1 MKLFKWVFVLS
12 FILNGCS
19 DNGSTTTLFTK
30 MDPKRTGIQFTN
42 DVHVQDDFHI
52 FKYRNFYNGGGI
64 GIGDINN
71 DGLPDVYITK
81 NQGKNRLYL
90 NKGNFEFEDIT
101 DASGTAGTKSWSTGV
116 AIIDINADGLLD
128 IYVCNAGIAN
138 KKNELFIN
146 NGDLTFTESAAE
158 YNLDE
163 DGFTTHAA
171 FFDYDGDGDLDVYVL
186 NNSFIP
192 ASSLNNVNKR
202 NLRSEDWNVPEVLK
216 GGGDKLLRN
225 DNGKFVDVSEE
236 AGIYGSLIGFGLGV
250 TIGDVNNDDL
260 PDIYISNDFY
270 ERDYLYINQGNGTF
284 TEEIEGYMQHLSLS
298 SMGSDMADINNDG
311 LPEIFVTDMRP
322 KEDQRL
328 KENGGF
334 ETFNLFQ
341 IKKDRD
347 FYNQYMQNTLQINN
361 GDGSFSETAFF
372 SGVAETDWSWA
383 ALIFDMDND
392 GYKDIYVS
400 NGIYR
405 DITNND
411 FMDFF
416 ANNVVYNT
424 SFDTP
429 SQIEGLI
436 AKMPS
441 IPVPNSAFHNNRDL
455 TFTDRA
461 DKWGLGEA
469 SFSNGSA
476 YGDLDNDGDLDLIV
490 NNVNQEIFVFR
501 NNTDNGN
508 TNHSLK
514 LKLKGTGK
522 NTYAIGSKALLY
534 GNGKTFSQELYPS
547 RGFQSSVD
555 YNLVFGL
562 GNLARI
568 DSLIVIWPDR
578 TFEKLY
584 DVPTDQTLT
593 LDQENGQRG
602 VPFPKIKSMPLLT
615 EIENDLQR
623 HEEDNYVDF
632 DYEGLIFRML
642 SKEGPALA
650 VGDIDGDGND
660 DIYVGGARNRP
671 GKIYSRT
678 KAGKFVPIKNPVIE
692 KDSVFEDTDALFTD
706 INNDGRPDLVVVSG
720 GNLPFAPKEHMATR
734 IYLNDGNS
742 RFLPTAKY
750 LDHNDNAAVVV
761 AADYDSDGDM
771 DLFIGSRSVRGVY
784 GPAPAHKLLEN
795 DGRGNFKEVA
805 QQKAPDLSRAGMI
818 TDAAWADMDN
828 DQIKDL
834 IVVGDWEAPK
844 IYRNSGGSLEQIKSN
859 LDGLFGAWNRVQVVD
874 LDNDGNLDLILGN
887 RGTNSFYNVHGD
899 EPVKMY
905 INEYDNNGTIKQI
918 FTHGINGKDVPIHL
932 RKELAKE
939 IPLINKQNLKSSEY
953 ATKSIHDLFPPEVID
968 RSEVKQ
974 IVTFKSI
981 IAYNKG
987 NYEFDIVEMPDQ
999 VQLSSVHAIETFDV
1013 NNDGI
1018 LDIFLAGNDF
1028 DLKTQF
1034 GRLDASYGTMMMS
1047 NGSRGYSLISPKDSG
1062 FFVKGEVKDLSVFK
1076 DRDGNHFII
1085 AIINNSHPKIFKV
1098 PNVKEQ

>member
-1 MKLFKWVFVLS
+1 MKIFKLGVVLVFLFTGCADSLS
-12 FILNGCS
+12 EN
-19 DNGSTTTLFTK
+19 TLFTK
-30 MDPKRTGIQFTN
+30 MDPRHTGIQFVN
-42 DVHVQDDFHI
+42 DIDVQDDFHI
-52 FKYRNFYNGGGI
+52 FKYRNFYNGGGV
-64 GIGDINN
+64 GIGDINK

-81 NQGKNRLYL
+81 NQGQNRLYL

-101 DASGTAGTKSWSTGV
+101 NASGAGGTKSWSTGV
-116 AIIDINADGLLD
+116 SIIDINADGLLD

-146 NGDLTFTESAAE
+146 NGDLTFTESAAQ

-171 FFDYDGDGDLDVYVL
+171 FFDYDGDGDLDVYIL

-202 NLRSEDWNVPEVLK
+202 HLRSEDWNVPEVLK

-284 TEEIEGYMQHLSLS
+284 KEEIEDYMQHLSLS
-298 SMGSDMADINNDG
+298 SMGSDMADLTNDG

-429 SQIEGLI
+429 EQIKSLI
-436 AKMPS
+436 TKMPS
-441 IPVPNSAFHNNRDL
+441 VPVPNSAFLNNQDL
-455 TFTDRA
+455 TFTDMA
-461 DKWGLGEA
+461 NKWGLGEP

-490 NNVNQEIFVFR
+490 NNVNQELFIFR
-501 NNTDNGN
+501 NNTEKGN
-508 TNHSLK
+508 TNRYLK
-514 LKLKGTGK
+514 LKLQGVDQNKF
-522 NTYAIGSKALLY
+522 AIGSKVLLY
-534 GNGKTFSQELYPS
+534 GDAKTFSQELYPS

-562 GNLARI
+562 GSLERI
-568 DSLIVIWPDR
+568 DSLIVVWPDR

-584 DVPTDQTLT
+584 DVATNQNLT
-593 LDQENGQRG
+593 LDQKNAQQGI
-602 VPFPKIKSMPLLT
+602 PFAKIKSVPLLT
-615 EIENDLQR
+615 EVQNDFQK
-623 HEEDNYVDF
+623 HMEDSFVDY
-632 DYEGLIFRML
+632 DYEGLIFQML
-642 SKEGPALA
+642 SREGPALA
-650 VGDIDGDGND
+650 VADINGDGHD
-660 DIYVGGARNRP
+660 DVYMGGAKNQP
-671 GKIYSRT
+671 GRIYSQSKSGAFTPLRIPDI
-678 KAGKFVPIKNPVIE
+678 A
-692 KDSVFEDTDALFTD
+692 KDSVYEDTDAVFVD
-706 INNDGRPDLVVVSG
+706 VNNDGRLDLVVVSG
-720 GNLPFAPKEHMATR
+720 GNIPYAPKNLLATR
-734 IYLNDGNS
+734 IYINEGNGS
-742 RFLPTAKY
+742 FRSSDKNMEQTA
-750 LDHNDNAAVVV
+750 NSAVVV
-761 AADYDSDGDM
+761 AHDFDSDGDI
-771 DLFIGSRSVRGVY
+771 DLFIGSRSIPGVY
-784 GPAPAHKLLEN
+784 GPSPSHKLLEN
-795 DGRGNFKEVA
+795 NGKGDFTDVTD
-805 QQKAPDLSRAGMI
+805 QKAPGLRLAGMI
-818 TDAAWADMDN
+818 TDAVWADTDN

-834 IVVGDWEAPK
+834 VIVGDWASPK
-844 IYRNSGGSLEQIKSN
+844 IFKNTGGSLLQVESN
-859 LDGLFGAWNRVQVVD
+859 LNNLFGAWNCIQVAD
-874 LDNDGNLDLILGN
+874 LDNDGKLDLILGN
-887 RGTNSFYNVHGD
+887 RGTNSFYNVRDG

-905 INEYDNNGTIKQI
+905 LNEYDNNGTIKQI
-918 FTHGINGKDVPIHL
+918 FTHSVQGRDMPIHL
-932 RKELAKE
+932 RKEISKE

-953 ATKSIHDLFPPEVID
+953 ATKSIHDLFTPEIIAASD
-968 RSEVKQ
+968 VKQ
-974 IVTFKSI
+974 ITTFKSV

-987 NYEFDIVEMPDQ
+987 NNEFEIKELPDQ
-999 VQLSSVHAIETFDV
+999 IQLSSVHAIETFDV
-1013 NNDGI
+1013 NNDGV

-1034 GRLDASYGTMMMS
+1034 GRLDASYGTLMIS
-1047 NGSRGYSLISPKDSG
+1047 GADGKYSILPPKDSG
-1062 FFVKGEVKDLSVFK
+1062 FFMKGEVRNLSILK
-1076 DRDGNHFII
+1076 NGEGDYFIL
-1085 AIINNSHPKIFKV
+1085 AGINNASPKIFKMPV
-1098 PNVKEQ
+1098 QAKL